1 MSWDLTAARLA
12 PRCGAKTRAG
22 TPCAAAGMANGRC
35 KMHGGKSTG
44 PRTAEGIERIRAAR
58 MKHGMFSGEMRELR
72 ALIRELKAEQKVL
85 REKA

>member
-1 MSWDLTAARLA
+1 
-12 PRCGAKTRAG
+12 
-22 TPCAAAGMANGRC
+22 MANGRC